1 MMIAC
6 VSKALVSKRCA
17 RIAKDF
23 LYINKQYD
31 ISSIFIYLRILQ
43 NKRTLKVM

>member
-6 VSKALVSKRCA
+6 VSKALVSKWCA
-17 RIAKDF
+17 KIAKDF

-31 ISSIFIYLRILQ
+31 ISSIFFIEEFYKIR
-43 NKRTLKVM
+43 KH